1 MNTNNYNFRVAIH
14 CMTYNHKPFIRQC
27 LDGFV
32 MQKTDFPFVAIV
44 VDDAS
49 TDNEQEVLW
58 DFINNELDPSS
69 LQKDETDDYVRLV
82 SPHKT
87 NNNCFFAVYFL
98 KYNHYSIRKAKSPYL
113 KDLEDSAK
121 YIALCE
127 GDDYWTDPN
136 KLQKQVDYLEVLPKC
151 SMVCNRTKRFSEKNH
166 IFISDSSCMEKDGY
180 LKVEDVI
187 RKGGLYISTCSIVYR
202 KKLQENYPDY
212 CKKCHVGDY
221 PLQIMAAMKGF
232 IYYINDPM
240 SVYRVHTSQSW
251 TSRIQAQKNLSIQK
265 LQGIESEV
273 KMLFYFANDYPN
285 YKGIFYSRMAF
296 YVFSH
301 LRVLNKKDRKDL
313 FLSLKPFYMKLPFLW
328 RLLITSFTYNIPVMR
343 SFIYRLL
350 AKEIRSFY
358 IV

>member
-1 MNTNNYNFRVAIH
+1 MSNRPLVSVR
-14 CMTYNHKPFIRQC
+14 CLVYNHEPYLRQC

-32 MQKTDFPFVAIV
+32 MQKTNFAFEAIV
-44 VDDAS
+44 HDDAS
-49 TDNEQEVLW
+49 TDNSAAIIREYAEKYPEIIKPIYESENQYRKGTIGKIM
-58 DFINNELDPSS
+58 DNAISS
-69 LQKDETDDYVRLV
+69 
-82 SPHKT
+82 
-87 NNNCFFAVYFL
+87 
-98 KYNHYSIRKAKSPYL
+98 YS
-113 KDLEDSAK
+113 K
-121 YIALCE
+121 YIAMCE
-127 GDDYWTDPN
+127 GDDYWTDPY

-313 FLSLKPFYMKLPFLW
+313 FLSLKPFCMKLPLLW

-343 SFIYRLL
+343 SSIYRLL